1 MTDKGNG
8 AEGTNPTALQ
18 TAAPDWRIVMAGAKD
33 FDDILKFMLGDFL
46 STEPMNECMGVKE
59 EEAKVFFADIIR
71 CALSEPIVSYVVRNN
86 QGQIIAVRLSSLVR
100 RSQPSDGAAFN
111 AQYPSEDIGRIC
123 AILHELEGK
132 IWSLVPAD
140 IDCLISWLVLSV
152 DHGYKR
158 RGIAQALLNHRVDEL
173 KIKLGCQG
181 AVTEAS
187 AYNSQQLFR
196 KLGYQS
202 LFEILHSEWRDEN
215 GARIFKCRDSTDRV
229 TLEFKRF

>member
-1 MTDKGNG
+1 MTGEGDEEDGN
-8 AEGTNPTALQ
+8 NPTEQ
-18 TAAPDWRIVMAGAKD
+18 TAVDWRIVLAGEED
-33 FDDILKFMLGDFL
+33 LDDILKFMLGDFL
-46 STEPMNECMGVKE
+46 STEPMNECLEVKE
-59 EEAKVFFADIIR
+59 EEAKVFFTDIIK
-71 CALSEPIVSYVVRNN
+71 CALSEPIVSYVVRNS
-86 QGQIIAVRLSSLVR
+86 QGQIIAVRLSSLIR
-100 RSQPSDGAAFN
+100 RSQPIDGAAFN
-111 AQYPSEDIGRIC
+111 SQYPPEIIGKIC
-123 AILHELEGK
+123 AILHELEGR
-132 IWSLVPAD
+132 IWSLVPSD

-173 KIKLGCQG
+173 KSKLGCQG

-215 GARIFKCRDSTDRV
+215 GAQIFKCKDATDRV